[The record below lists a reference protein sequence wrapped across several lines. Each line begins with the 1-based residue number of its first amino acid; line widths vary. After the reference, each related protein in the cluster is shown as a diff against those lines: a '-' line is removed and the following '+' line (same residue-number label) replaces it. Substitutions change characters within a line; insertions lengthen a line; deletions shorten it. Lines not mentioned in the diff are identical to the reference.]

1 MLHSSRSHLNE
12 VGETY
17 FEHQGVAFR
26 YGYNCLKASL
36 MAFAHGL
43 VPGMFQT
50 GASDIVNKLAANRR
64 ASD

>member
-1 MLHSSRSHLNE
+1 MFQSSRSHLDE

-43 VPGMFQT
+43 IPGMFRT
-50 GASDIVNKLAANRR
+50 GASDIVNDLAANRR
-64 ASD
+64 APD